1 VVRTKA
7 MGERG
12 RDIFLKFGPQN
23 FDNVVFCAPPSGNED
38 YTQEV
43 SASGARVAESGE
55 RRRLE
60 VPRGE
65 GGRVAKRRLIG
76 VHGCSRG
83 DFSPGRAGG
92 GGGLAAAGRG
102 RVPPRG
108 LGAAGPVPPQAG
120 RSRARGGPHA
130 RPRQLDGVRRA
141 GTV

>member
-1 VVRTKA
+1 

-83 DFSPGRAGG
+83 
-92 GGGLAAAGRG
+92 RG
-102 RVPPRG
+102 SIVLSCLVRQHTKQ
-108 LGAAGPVPPQAG
+108 QALN
-120 RSRARGGPHA
+120 A
-130 RPRQLDGVRRA
+130 VRRRRLHA
-141 GTV
+141 CTHRLAWVAQIRKHGYLK